1 MRYLIFAIL
10 VFAGSHLIAQRDIK
24 ENVHIT
30 TNYSQ
35 LISGETLKYSTF
47 CRSEVTGK
55 LSSLSKVLYV
65 QLIGESGVVFE
76 QKVKLKDGVGNGSF
90 FINSLIPTGTYQLI
104 AHTLWMKNFGDYYQV
119 PITIINPFESLPE
132 REMVESKLSVHVPGD
147 RLIKGISNYVHYR
160 LTGNGNERFSL
171 KLMGEEGQVLEDKLV
186 DVNTSGKFEITPTDF
201 ADYKFILESPSGE
214 ISFHQLPGV
223 QENGYTIGV
232 DRKNK
237 GLQITANNPID
248 SNNEQLTV
256 QISNLERPLINRTA
270 FSNTSIFIDDDEL
283 PKGLITVELLNGSNS
298 LALYSFWNQPLRHSE
313 NIATYEC
320 RELIPFDIE
329 LPEGR
334 YSISVTKEEGE
345 SSHNRDIIYNYSLSN
360 FSKSSGEDFASQ
372 DLISKAEWIS
382 WNYVKKKS
390 DTVSSIQVVEEEL
403 TGSEYK
409 RLYNQAKKDLYNV
422 ISGEEKDKLSV
433 LKKHNLLQE
442 EKEGNN
448 GFELLEVNYLPEA
461 REELLIGRAYG
472 SDGLPL
478 ENEEVYF
485 AMAGK
490 PGQLRTAITDTQG
503 RFVLQY
509 KSSHSASK
517 AFLKLK
523 SGEGSFDVVP
533 KFYQEPKS
541 FNYEQPYL
549 DSIQVAS
556 VVQRSIRNQLF
567 HSYNNL
573 KSEPE
578 SRKSNFLP
586 QFEEFDFNYVLDDFT
601 RFETF
606 KEYIVEYMLGV
617 SIKNKKIQI
626 SQKYYRP
633 DFNKDQLILLDG
645 VPVDESKIL
654 EYNPALIERIGIFNN
669 RFYLGNSAFDGVM
682 YIETYKGDFQGYE
695 ESSLHP
701 IDVIPVLPIDAE
713 QLSIPNN
720 ERVPDMRDELY
731 WNPNIKNTSGSLSF
745 DVMTSDVS
753 GKFMVQIEGVT
764 KDGNPISKSLRFV
777 VE

>member
-1 MRYLIFAIL
+1 MRYLLITIL

-24 ENVHIT
+24 ENVHVM

-35 LISGETLKYSTF
+35 LISGETLKYSAF

-76 QKVKLKDGVGNGSF
+76 QKVSLRDGVGNGEF

-132 REMVESKLSVHVPGD
+132 REIIESKLLVQVPGG
-147 RLIKGISNYVHYR
+147 RLLKGIPNYVHYR

-171 KLMGEEGQVLEDKLV
+171 KLIGEEGQILEDELV
-186 DVNTSGKFEITPTDF
+186 ELNTSGKFEITPTDF
-201 ADYKFILESPSGE
+201 ADYKFILEASSGD

-223 QENGYTIGV
+223 IENGYTIGV
-232 DRKNK
+232 DRKSK
-237 GLQITANNPID
+237 GLQITPNNPFD

-256 QISNLERPLINRTA
+256 QISNLERPLTNRTA

-283 PKGLITVELLNGSNS
+283 PKGLITIELLNGRNS
-298 LALYSFWNQPLRHSE
+298 LAQYSFWNQPILKSE
-313 NIATYEC
+313 NIEKYEC
-320 RELIPFDIE
+320 RELIPFEIDS
-329 LPEGR
+329 PVGH

-345 SSHNRDIIYNYSLSN
+345 FNHYRDIIYNYSLSH
-360 FSKSSGEDFASQ
+360 FRKSTEEDFALQ
-372 DLISKAEWIS
+372 NLISQAEWMS
-382 WNYVKKKS
+382 WNYVKEER

-442 EKEGNN
+442 EKERNN

-461 REELLIGRAYG
+461 REELLIGNAYG
-472 SDGLPL
+472 SDGLPS

-485 AMAGK
+485 AIAGK
-490 PGQLRTAITDTQG
+490 PGQLRTAITDNQG

-509 KSSHSASK
+509 KSTNSSAK
-517 AFLKLK
+517 AFLKLN
-523 SGEGSFDVVP
+523 SGEGSFEVVP

-541 FNYEQPYL
+541 FNYQPPYL

-586 QFEEFDFNYVLDDFT
+586 QFEEFDFNYILDDFT

-695 ESSLHP
+695 ENSLYP
-701 IDVIPVLPIDAE
+701 IDVIPVLSNAID
-713 QLSIPNN
+713 QFSGPKN